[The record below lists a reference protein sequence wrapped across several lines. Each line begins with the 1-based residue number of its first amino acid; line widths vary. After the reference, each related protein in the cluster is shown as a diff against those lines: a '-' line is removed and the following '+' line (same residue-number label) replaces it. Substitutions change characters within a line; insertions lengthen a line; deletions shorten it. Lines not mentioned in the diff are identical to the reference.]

1 MYFTSVYKGAR
12 FIDLSQLAGLKQPQW
27 ETRLNRQVWPVKFG
41 QRAVGLSLQL
51 SAAVEKETKDQANQE
66 IKVKKKFHQNNVVT
80 NEISVLC
87 NVLAEFQLCEFL
99 R

>member
-1 MYFTSVYKGAR
+1 MISDQFVAYFTNVYKGAR

-51 SAAVEKETKDQANQE
+51 SAAAVEKETKDQANQE
-66 IKVKKKFHQNNVVT
+66 IKVKFFSSK
-80 NEISVLC
+80 
-87 NVLAEFQLCEFL
+87 
-99 R
+99 

>member
-1 MYFTSVYKGAR
+1 MISDQFVVYFTNVYKGAR

-27 ETRLNRQVWPVKFG
+27 ETRLNRQIWPVKFG

-66 IKVKKKFHQNNVVT
+66 IKVKK
-80 NEISVLC
+80 
-87 NVLAEFQLCEFL
+87 FL
-99 R
+99 IKIM